1 MPVAYL
7 LQPPNLDATILFPVT
22 FVLSGRTLVTKE
34 GGTLIP
40 HWREFASAEAAQA
53 HLGDVIRARKQV
65 GYILVET
72 REVEEEIAPE
82 KLGSDLTIVFD
93 VARCRMTAVF
103 HESPSAETLDTMAAR
118 LRKHEPR
125 CLRIMPPF
133 AGWSWSQL
141 AKSLLPS
148 LEAFIF
154 DSESISR
161 QSSNTLGDIS
171 DVLEACPRLKR
182 AFICGC
188 STMRKTRHEHLREMC
203 LLGNPLDPSVMIALV
218 ASQLPALEKLVLFQ
232 ENCEFRAV
240 DLVQCLRSIE
250 APRLSQVY
258 VHGVSVLDMLTA
270 AGTAALPWNLCIIDS
285 GFDDVDGLLEIL
297 KEHDALR
304 SGKLRLDSDKFFN
317 SEVAQLKEMG
327 VIVENMN
334 DAVFG
339 AYSGW

>member
-1 MPVAYL
+1 MPVAYV
-7 LQPPNLDATILFPVT
+7 LQPPNLDTTILFPVT
-22 FVLSGRTLVTKE
+22 FVLSGCTLVTKE

-40 HWREFASAEAAQA
+40 HWREFASAEAARA
-53 HLGDVIRARKQV
+53 HLDDVIRARKRV
-65 GYILVET
+65 GYTLVET

-82 KLGSDLTIVFD
+82 QLGSDLTIVLD
-93 VARCRMTAVF
+93 VAGSRMTAVF
-103 HESPSAETLDTMAAR
+103 HKSPSAETLDTMAAR
-118 LRKHEPR
+118 LRKHEPL

-141 AKSLLPS
+141 ATSLLPS

-161 QSSNTLGDIS
+161 QSFNTLGDIA
-171 DVLEACPRLKR
+171 DVLEACPMLKR
-182 AFICGC
+182 ALICGC
-188 STMRKTRHEHLREMC
+188 STMRKTRHEHLRELC
-203 LLGNPLDPSVMIALV
+203 LLGSPLDSSVMIALV

-232 ENCEFRAV
+232 EKYEFRAV
-240 DLVQCLRSIE
+240 DLAKSLRSIE

-270 AGTAALPWNLCIIDS
+270 TGTAALPWNLCIIDS
-285 GFDDVDGLLEIL
+285 GFDDVDGLLEVL

-304 SGKLRLDSDKFFN
+304 SGKLRLHSDKFFN
-317 SEVAQLKEMG
+317 SEIAQLKEMG
-327 VIVENMN
+327 VIVEDMN

-339 AYSGW
+339 AYSAW

>member
-40 HWREFASAEAAQA
+40 HWREFASAEAARA
-53 HLGDVIRARKQV
+53 HLGDVIRAREQV

-141 AKSLLPS
+141 AKALLPS

-154 DSESISR
+154 DSESIWR
-161 QSSNTLGDIS
+161 FSSNTLGDIS
-171 DVLEACPRLKR
+171 DVLEACPKLKR

-188 STMRKTRHEHLREMC
+188 STMRKTRHEHLRELC

-232 ENCEFRAV
+232 ENYKFRAT
-240 DLVQCLRSIE
+240 DLAQSLRSIE
-250 APRLSQVY
+250 AQRLSQVC
-258 VHGVSVLDMLTA
+258 
-270 AGTAALPWNLCIIDS
+270 PWGI
-285 GFDDVDGLLEIL
+285 
-297 KEHDALR
+297 
-304 SGKLRLDSDKFFN
+304 
-317 SEVAQLKEMG
+317 
-327 VIVENMN
+327 
-334 DAVFG
+334 G
-339 AYSGW
+339 ARYADRGRNGRAPMEPLHH